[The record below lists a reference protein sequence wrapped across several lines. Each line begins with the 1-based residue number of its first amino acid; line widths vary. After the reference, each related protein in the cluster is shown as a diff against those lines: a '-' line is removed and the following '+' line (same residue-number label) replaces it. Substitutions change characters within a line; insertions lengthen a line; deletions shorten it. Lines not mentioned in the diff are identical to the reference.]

1 MDKHLKYKE
10 RMQRVDE
17 VLQELGLAKC
27 ANTVIGDPSRGEK
40 GISGGERKRLAF
52 ASEVEF
58 LLNTFC
64 LIIISIC

>member
-1 MDKHLKYKE
+1 MDKHLKYQE

-27 ANTVIGDPSRGEK
+27 ANTVIGDPARGDK

-52 ASEVEF
+52 ASEVNFFVKYFEQ
-58 LLNTFC
+58 LLFA
-64 LIIISIC
+64 